1 MTKLTKMTKMTEIL
15 VLIHRKTLALRGAPE
30 PEFQSSLPWGSL
42 GCCCHWISELEPL
55 RLRGLEMFGEHD
67 VNKLNKVQEWTHQLE
82 HWANSAPVFFIVIQ
96 YFIFY
101 PDAFLDAFTNTF
113 LSWRL
118 GPALLAVSVPPS
130 PRGTFHANQLSI
142 EKFNKFNV
150 CVSKSCRSD
159 LCIEIKELSS

>member
-1 MTKLTKMTKMTEIL
+1 MTKMTEIL
-15 VLIHRKTLALRGAPE
+15 VLIHRKTLALHGAPE

-67 VNKLNKVQEWTHQLE
+67 VNKLNKVQEWTHQLG

-96 YFIFY
+96 YF
-101 PDAFLDAFTNTF
+101 TF
-113 LSWRL
+113 LSRRFPRRFHQYFFFSWRL

-150 CVSKSCRSD
+150 WVSKSCRSD
-159 LCIEIKELSS
+159 LCIEIK